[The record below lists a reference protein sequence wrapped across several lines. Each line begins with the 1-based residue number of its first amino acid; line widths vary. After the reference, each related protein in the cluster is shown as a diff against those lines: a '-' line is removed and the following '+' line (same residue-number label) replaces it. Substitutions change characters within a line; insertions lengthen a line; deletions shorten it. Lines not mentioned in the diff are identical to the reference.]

1 MSAAPKFTPM
11 AFARALR
18 LAKRGACD
26 DTRKARRASN
36 VATRWLDRTKSPRW
50 APLEYAAD
58 RRRCVCRAY
67 HFTQRSLRAALAKA
81 EHAPGSTDEAIASGD
96 APYLV
101 RGPGEDAQRSGNYQ
115 AAFDAVRAALARAEG
130 KQ

>member
-81 EHAPGSTDEAIASGD
+81 EGA
-96 APYLV
+96 
-101 RGPGEDAQRSGNYQ
+101 
-115 AAFDAVRAALARAEG
+115 
-130 KQ
+130 